1 MALRRRG
8 GSHGNHIACARGAA
22 GRARLR
28 RFALGAAAW
37 PTPGAGVSAAGCDD
51 GPVTDPYLGDPTGDL
66 PEPPEPPP
74 VITPRA
80 LTLAISMVATTLL
93 IAAAAVLPLPYAVS
107 TPGPTLD
114 TLGDLEGH
122 PLITVEGAE
131 TYPSGGELRLTTVA
145 VAGGQRVP
153 VSLLTM
159 VRGWLDSSRAVRPV
173 EEVIPPD
180 RTREEIDEA
189 NQAAMISSQE
199 HATVAALEE
208 LGYEVPTT
216 MTIGET
222 LDGTGADGVVL
233 PGDVITHLNGRAL
246 VSFADLSAAMDEL
259 APGDVARLTV
269 LRDDAQI
276 DVDVTT
282 VDGGDGRALLGVL
295 VDPTFDLPVQVEID
309 IDNIGGPSAGL
320 MFALGIVHVL
330 TEVDETGGA
339 RIAGS
344 GTIDLTGEVGPIGGI
359 AQKMVGARRDGME
372 WFLAP
377 EANCAEVTRIPAG
390 LNVVAVGTLAEARAA
405 VEAIGTGD
413 GEGLRTCAALN
424 AAG

>member
-1 MALRRRG
+1 MG
-8 GSHGNHIACARGAA
+8 
-22 GRARLR
+22 
-28 RFALGAAAW
+28 RFALGAAR
-37 PTPGAGVSAAGCDD
+37 TLRTGAGVSAACCDD
-51 GPVTDPYLGDPTGDL
+51 GSVNDPYLVGSVDEL
-66 PEPPEPPP
+66 PESPEPPP

-80 LTLAISMVATTLL
+80 LTLGISMVATTLL
-93 IAAAAVLPLPYAVS
+93 IAAAMVIPVPYAVS

-122 PLITVEGAE
+122 PLITVEGAR
-131 TYPSGGELRLTTVA
+131 TYPSEGELRLTTVA

-159 VRGWLDSSRAVRPV
+159 VRGWLDGARAVRPV
-173 EEVIPPD
+173 EEVVPPD

-208 LGYEVPTT
+208 LGYAVPTT

-222 LDGTGADGVVL
+222 LEGTGADGMVL
-233 PGDVITHLNGRAL
+233 PGDVITHLDGQAL
-246 VSFADLSAAMDEL
+246 VSFADLSGAMDQL
-259 APGDVARLTV
+259 SPGDVARLTV
-269 LRDDAQI
+269 LRDDAPV

-295 VDPTFDLPVQVEID
+295 VDPTFDLPVQVDIE

-320 MFALGIVHVL
+320 MFALGIVQVL

-339 RIAGS
+339 LIAGS

-359 AQKMVGARRDGME
+359 AQKMVGARRDGVE
-372 WFLAP
+372 WFLTP
-377 EANCAEVTRIPAG
+377 EANCPEVTRVPAG
-390 LNVVAVGTLAEARAA
+390 LNVVAVSTLAEARAA
-405 VEAIGTGD
+405 VEAIGSGD
-413 GEGLRTCAALN
+413 GQDLRTCAPVRAT
-424 AAG
+424 G

>member
-1 MALRRRG
+1 M
-8 GSHGNHIACARGAA
+8 N
-22 GRARLR
+22 
-28 RFALGAAAW
+28 
-37 PTPGAGVSAAGCDD
+37 
-51 GPVTDPYLGDPTGDL
+51 DPYLGGAIDEL
-66 PEPPEPPP
+66 PDPPEPPP
-74 VITPRA
+74 VVTPRA

-93 IAAAAVLPLPYAVS
+93 LAAAAVIPVPYAVS

-114 TLGDLEGH
+114 TLGDLEGQ
-122 PLITVEGAE
+122 PLISVDGAE
-131 TYPSGGELRLTTVA
+131 TYPSDGELRLTTVA

-159 VRGWLDSSRAVRPV
+159 VRGWLDGARAVRPV

-208 LGYEVPTT
+208 LGYAVPTT

-222 LDGTGADGVVL
+222 LEGTGADGVVL
-233 PGDVITHLNGRAL
+233 PGDVITHLDGRAL

-259 APGDVARLTV
+259 SPGDVARLTV
-269 LRDDAQI
+269 LRDDAEV

-282 VDGGDGRALLGVL
+282 VDGGGGRALLGVL
-295 VDPTFDLPVQVEID
+295 VDPQFDLPVQVEIE
-309 IDNIGGPSAGL
+309 IENIGGPSAGL
-320 MFALGIVHVL
+320 MFALGIVQVL

-339 RIAGS
+339 LIAGS

-359 AQKMVGARRDGME
+359 AQKMVGARRDGVE

-377 EANCAEVTRIPAG
+377 EANCPEVARVPTG
-390 LNVVAVGTLAEARAA
+390 LNVVAVSTLAEARAA
-405 VEAIGTGD
+405 VEAIGSGD
-413 GEGLRTCAALN
+413 GQDLRTCAAVS
-424 AAG
+424 ATG